1 MYFVDLFG
9 CFGMG
14 LELLESVSI
23 ELESEPSKVSRKYMV
38 RIGVLGGIHYYN
50 AFQCIDFRSFCYVI
64 GPNKS
69 RWISMA
75 CTLSSIS

>member
-1 MYFVDLFG
+1 
-9 CFGMG
+9 MG

-38 RIGVLGGIHYYN
+38 RIGVSGGIHYYN

-69 RWISMA
+69 RFRWHVHYL
-75 CTLSSIS
+75 LSREPVHIADQK